1 MAKTVAGKISGVL
14 NRKSF
19 FQLCMKLRGPGQQL
33 FIDFQ
38 RHFIHN

>member
-19 FQLCMKLRGPGQQL
+19 FFNFECVLHEIEGT
-33 FIDFQ
+33 
-38 RHFIHN
+38 